1 MSRKLILIAVL
12 TAAGLALAAPAQ
24 AQKAK
29 AEKAEMAGGGLFKCT
44 DADGSVT
51 YTNVGSVKGCKK
63 VEGEI
68 NSVSVVKSVPAA
80 PRAAGESRVDSNSQK
95 ARDTDRRRILQ
106 EELAAEQKRLA
117 DLQKEYNNGE
127 PERQGGER
135 NYQKYMDRSQQLKDD
150 VARSQSNVD
159 SLNRELGGLKN

>member
-1 MSRKLILIAVL
+1 MSRKLILMAVM
-12 TAAGLALAAPAQ
+12 TAAGLALTAPAH
-24 AQKAK
+24 AQKTK
-29 AEKAEMAGGGLFKCT
+29 AEKPEMAAGGLFKCT

-63 VEGEI
+63 VEGEV

-80 PRAAGESRVDSNSQK
+80 PRSGDSKVDANSQK

-106 EELAAEQKRLA
+106 EELAAEQKRLD

-135 NYQKYMDRSQQLKDD
+135 NYQKYIDRTQQLKDD
-150 VARSQSNVD
+150 VARSQSNID
-159 SLNRELGGLKN
+159 SLNRELGNLKN

>member
-1 MSRKLILIAVL
+1 MSRKLILMAVL
-12 TAAGLALAAPAQ
+12 TAAGLALAAPVL

-29 AEKAEMAGGGLFKCT
+29 AEKVEVAGGGLFKCT

-63 VEGEI
+63 VEGEV
-68 NSVSVVKSVPAA
+68 NSVSTVKPTAA
-80 PRAAGESRVDSNSQK
+80 TTVRPFDMNAQK
-95 ARDTDRRRILQ
+95 ARDGDRRRILE
-106 EELAAEQKRLA
+106 EELAAEQKRLT

-135 NYQKYMDRSQQLKDD
+135 NYQKYIDRTQQLKDD

-159 SLNRELGGLKN
+159 SLNRELGSLKN